1 MFFLIASRT
10 LMKLSILSMIDA
22 FIHINLLYVVL
33 LLIFFVIELGFLI
46 VRKVMSRRD
55 FSFLIL
61 TTSLISFLF
70 FALAEKIYLVLFFVL
85 LT

>member
-10 LMKLSILSMIDA
+10 LMKLSILSVIDA

-46 VRKVMSRRD
+46 VRKVMSRGD
-55 FSFLIL
+55 FFFFDFDYFSYFFFIL
-61 TTSLISFLF
+61 RSCGKDIFG
-70 FALAEKIYLVLFFVL
+70 FVFCPR
-85 LT
+85 